1 MRMQALQQLLGAV
14 GRKLQAQKARKLL
27 VAKGR
32 KLQQTQFPPSCLDW
46 EQMGQ
51 CNASFMLP
59 NVSRYIVSTP
69 KQQPACFQ
77 LETRQCLHQY

>member
-1 MRMQALQQLLGAV
+1 MQALQQLLGAV

-59 NVSRYIVSTP
+59 NVSRYIVKTAACMFPARNKTMFTP
-69 KQQPACFQ
+69 E
-77 LETRQCLHQY
+77 LG